1 MTNLPMAILD
11 TVKNKPAGAIIG
23 AIGGYL
29 IAKKIPIPFITIP
42 SIIICAIIGSSIE
55 YKYTEPKK

>member
-1 MTNLPMAILD
+1 MAILD